1 MSNLRL
7 INKVALVTGS
17 SRGIG
22 RAIAIGFAR
31 EGASVIVNY
40 WSSKKSADEVVKII
54 DAEKGKA
61 VALRADIGNTAKIED
76 FVSKA
81 WDVYGRID
89 ILVNNAGIALDT
101 EFLKTSYE
109 TWRKVLSLNL
119 DGAMLCSQFI
129 AKRMIREK
137 IKGKIICVTSINGFQ
152 VEKNRAA
159 YSVSKAGLDMLMKS
173 MAAEL
178 GPYGIR
184 VNGIAPSVV
193 KTEIVPEEFWENQ
206 GVLFKAKTPLGRL
219 GEVEDCVGPAI
230 FLASDESDYVN
241 GHIIVIDGG
250 MSITQL

>member
-7 INKVALVTGS
+7 NKKVALVTGS

-40 WSSKKSADEVVKII
+40 WSGRESAEEVVKII
-54 DAEKGKA
+54 HREKGKA
-61 VALRADIGNTAKIED
+61 VALRADMGDASHIED
-76 FVSKA
+76 FVSRA
-81 WDVYGRID
+81 WDVYGKID
-89 ILVNNAGIALDT
+89 ILVNNAGIVSDI
-101 EFLKTSYE
+101 EFLKMSFK
-109 TWRKVLSLNL
+109 TWREVLSLNL

-129 AKRMIREK
+129 ARRMIKEK

-152 VEKNRAA
+152 VEKDRSA

-193 KTEIVPEEFWENQ
+193 KTEIVPKEFWNNE
-206 GVLFKAKTPLGRL
+206 GLLFKAKTPLGRL